1 MRVLPGRKSL
11 LCVNVMKNSFICQN
25 NVNLLHFVPLNPPLG
40 QMCYKDVLVSR
51 HLVLPL
57 RLSLREQGV
66 NATCRLPFFRRV
78 RVEKAY
84 ILMTGPLLLN
94 NSEEGRK

>member
-1 MRVLPGRKSL
+1 MLPGRKSL

-40 QMCYKDVLVSR
+40 QMCYKDVHVSERLVHS
-51 HLVLPL
+51 L

-66 NATCRLPFFRRV
+66 NAACLLPFSG
-78 RVEKAY
+78 A
-84 ILMTGPLLLN
+84 L
-94 NSEEGRK
+94 RKHTF